1 MKITI
6 LLLLTTLLFAC
17 QPSKNNLEQ
26 SEKLYKQAIANF
38 DLTTAKLALNQIL
51 LLDSNNLIY
60 KDSLAR
66 LYIQGGNYEGGI
78 KLAEELNKAGNADTK
93 LLELTGVAYQ
103 QMGKLEESD
112 QIFNKLWNGSKE
124 FKYLYQVMVIQYEK
138 GNRQSFDSLSS
149 QILSKVESDSA
160 MAITTIDFPG
170 PVTGVAQRVPIKAAT
185 LFLIGKNAYDR
196 EQDLG
201 KAITYYQKSIEAYD
215 PFEMARYYLTEIA
228 RMQQGGGR

>member
-1 MKITI
+1 MRPLVI
-6 LLLLTTLLFAC
+6 LLLSTLLFAC
-17 QPSKNNLEQ
+17 NSSKEDLNNA
-26 SEKLYKQAIANF
+26 EKLYKQAISNL

-66 LYIQGGNYEGGI
+66 LYIQGGNYEGGV
-78 KLAEELNKAGNADTK
+78 KLAEQLNKAGKADKK

-103 QMGKLEESD
+103 QMGKLDESD
-112 QIFNKLWNGSKE
+112 ALFNKLWNESKD
-124 FKYLYQVMVIQYEK
+124 FKYLYQIMVIQYEK
-138 GNRQSFDSLSS
+138 GNKLAFDSLSS
-149 QILSKVESDSA
+149 QILANVESDSV
-160 MAITTIDFPG
+160 MSRTTIDFPG
-170 PVTGVAQRVPIKAAT
+170 PVTGVAQFVPLKAAT

-201 KAITYYQKSIEAYD
+201 KSITYYQKSIEAFD

-228 RMQQGGGR
+228 RMQQGGR